1 MSDREDRRTRWD
13 DPKKKVERQKKAAKK
28 IVDKAIDKAAI
39 SELNGHHLHT
49 YTNGS
54 KYVGEWKDGKRHGQG
69 TLTHANGDIQSGYF
83 SKGKFKND
91 LLSEKIK
98 KSLKQAFTPERLFG
112 ANSILASIFGGGG
125 SRVDN
130 RVAERKAKQELADED
145 EHPKA

>member
-39 SELNGHHLHT
+39 SALNGHHLHT

-91 LLSEKIK
+91 LLIEKIK

-112 ANSILASIFGGGG
+112 ANSKLASIFGGG

>member
-1 MSDREDRRTRWD
+1 MSDREDRRTRWN
-13 DPKKKVERQKKAAKK
+13 DPKK

-39 SELNGHHLHT
+39 SGLNGHHLHT
-49 YTNGS
+49 YTNGN

-91 LLSEKIK
+91 LLIEKIK

-112 ANSILASIFGGGG
+112 ANSKLASIFGGG

-145 EHPKA
+145 DHPKA

>member
-1 MSDREDRRTRWD
+1 MSDREDRRTRWN
-13 DPKKKVERQKKAAKK
+13 DPKK
-28 IVDKAIDKAAI
+28 IVDKAINKAAI
-39 SELNGHHLHT
+39 SGLNGHHLHT
-49 YTNGS
+49 YTNGN

-91 LLSEKIK
+91 LLIEKIK

-112 ANSILASIFGGGG
+112 ANSKLASIFGGG

>member
-1 MSDREDRRTRWD
+1 MSDREDRRTRWN
-13 DPKKKVERQKKAAKK
+13 DPKK

-39 SELNGHHLHT
+39 SGLNGHHLHT
-49 YTNGS
+49 YTNGN

-91 LLSEKIK
+91 LLIEKIK

-112 ANSILASIFGGGG
+112 ANSKLASIFGGG

-130 RVAERKAKQELADED
+130 RVAERKAKQELAVED
-145 EHPKA
+145 DHPKA

>member
-1 MSDREDRRTRWD
+1 MSDREGRRTRWN
-13 DPKKKVERQKKAAKK
+13 DPKK

-39 SELNGHHLHT
+39 SGLNGQHLHT
-49 YTNGS
+49 YTNGN

-98 KSLKQAFTPERLFG
+98 KSLKKHSHQRGYLEQT
-112 ANSILASIFGGGG
+112 
-125 SRVDN
+125 VY
-130 RVAERKAKQELADED
+130 
-145 EHPKA
+145 

>member
-1 MSDREDRRTRWD
+1 MSDREDRRTRWN
-13 DPKKKVERQKKAAKK
+13 DPKK

-39 SELNGHHLHT
+39 SGLNGHHLHT
-49 YTNGS
+49 YTNGN

-91 LLSEKIK
+91 LLIEKIK

-112 ANSILASIFGGGG
+112 ANSKLASIFGGG